1 MNKDEIPEWVL
12 ALNSEDLEFVKNFI
26 ISSGSLKEIAKNY
39 GVSYPTVRIRIDR
52 VIQKIEMNVNLE
64 KEPLIS
70 YVKQLAIENR
80 INIEDAKSIIEKYK
94 SERMSN
100 NE

>member
-1 MNKDEIPEWVL
+1 MNKDEIPAWVL

>member
-1 MNKDEIPEWVL
+1 MNKDEIPAWVL
-12 ALNSEDLEFVKNFI
+12 ALNNEDLEFVKNFI
-26 ISSGSLKEIAKNY
+26 LSSGSLKEIAKSY

-52 VIQKIEMNVNLE
+52 VIQKIEMNVDLE

-70 YVKQLAIENR
+70 YVKQLAIENK
-80 INIEDAKSIIEKYK
+80 ITIEDAKNIIEKYK
-94 SERMSN
+94 SERMDT

>member
-1 MNKDEIPEWVL
+1 MNKDEIPAWVL
-12 ALNSEDLEFVKNFI
+12 ALNNEDLEFVKKFI
-26 ISSGSLKEIAKNY
+26 LSSGSLKEVAKSY

-52 VIQKIEMNVNLE
+52 VIQKIEMNVDLE

-80 INIEDAKSIIEKYK
+80 ISIEDAKNIIEKYK
-94 SERMSN
+94 SERMDT